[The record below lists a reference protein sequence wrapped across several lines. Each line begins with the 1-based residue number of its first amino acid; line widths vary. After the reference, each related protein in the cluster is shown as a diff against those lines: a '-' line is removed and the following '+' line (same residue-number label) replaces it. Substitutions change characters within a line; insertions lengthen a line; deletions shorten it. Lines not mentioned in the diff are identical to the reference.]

1 MPKRVYCYNCFSFSL
16 FLCYNRGSH
25 NRRWTSNL
33 SQDFSQGRGET
44 AISPINPSNVSF
56 IRPVKKKV
64 IALLLAYN
72 AEKTL
77 EKFCKTIPRSLVDEI
92 IVFDDASSD
101 QTVDVAKRLRLRVYR
116 NKCNLGY
123 GGNLKRALS
132 ICLEEGAD
140 IIVDIHPDGE
150 YGTNV
155 LPSAISKMKDGADL
169 VLGNRFRSTKGTLQ
183 SGMFIWKYVV
193 IKFLNYLCAVV
204 LKTSGIDFH
213 TGFRV
218 YSRRL
223 LKTANYIDNNSGF
236 LFSFEI
242 IVQCIYHHL
251 RLEHVPVETHYSG
264 SKRGASLKFC
274 VIYVLQT
281 LGILAH
287 IVLNK
292 FGVQTNRISRLI
304 VGYPESL

>member
-1 MPKRVYCYNCFSFSL
+1 MLVRLFQLFTV
-16 FLCYNRGSH
+16 FLCYNYRSLERM
-25 NRRWTSNL
+25 NVNL
-33 SQDFSQGRGET
+33 KPRYSQGRGET
-44 AISPINPSNVSF
+44 SIAPINPSNLSF
-56 IRPVKKKV
+56 IRIVKKKV

-77 EKFCKTIPRSLVDEI
+77 ENFYKAFPRSLVDEI

-101 QTVDVAKRLRLRVYR
+101 QTVDVAKRLKLRVYR
-116 NKCNLGY
+116 NRCNLGY

-193 IKFLNYLCAVV
+193 IKFLNYSCAVV

-281 LGILAH
+281 LGVLAH

-292 FGVQTNRISRLI
+292 FGVQTKRISRLI

>member
-1 MPKRVYCYNCFSFSL
+1 M
-16 FLCYNRGSH
+16 
-25 NRRWTSNL
+25 
-33 SQDFSQGRGET
+33 
-44 AISPINPSNVSF
+44 
-56 IRPVKKKV
+56 KKKV

-77 EKFCKTIPRSLVDEI
+77 ENFYKAFPHSLVDEI

-101 QTVDVAKRLRLRVYR
+101 QTVDIAKRLRLRVYR
-116 NKCNLGY
+116 NNYNLGY

-169 VLGNRFRSTKGTLQ
+169 VLGNRFRSTKGALQ

-193 IKFLNYLCAVV
+193 IKLLNYLCRVV
-204 LKTSGIDFH
+204 LKTSATDFH

-218 YSRRL
+218 YSRKL
-223 LKTANYIDNNSGF
+223 LKKANYIDNNSGF

-242 IVQCIYHHL
+242 IIQCLYHHL

-264 SKRGASLKFC
+264 SKRGATLKFA
-274 VIYVLQT
+274 VVYTLQT

-292 FGVQTNRISRLI
+292 LGIKTNRIARLI
-304 VGYPESL
+304 VGYPEKM